1 MKISLLYHIVLEV
14 IKYNN
19 MMFMTLIIFIVIIG
33 SLLFF
38 LIDSQDVILRIQY
51 KNVKFRVVEIKGKD
65 TLLLL
70 QVKKWWMLTYH
81 DCYWKNGDTDNK
93 MYHPVMFNSITG
105 LNRRGIPNNIGDCM
119 RNMICFIFFHTIPIE
134 LKNEKQY
141 NK

>member
-19 MMFMTLIIFIVIIG
+19 MMFTTLIIFIVIIG

-51 KNVKFRVVEIKGKD
+51 KNVKFRVVEIKSKD

-93 MYHPVMFNSITG
+93 MYHSVMFDSITG
-105 LNRRGIPNNIGDCM
+105 LNRRGILNNIGDCM

-134 LKNEKQY
+134 LKK
-141 NK
+141 